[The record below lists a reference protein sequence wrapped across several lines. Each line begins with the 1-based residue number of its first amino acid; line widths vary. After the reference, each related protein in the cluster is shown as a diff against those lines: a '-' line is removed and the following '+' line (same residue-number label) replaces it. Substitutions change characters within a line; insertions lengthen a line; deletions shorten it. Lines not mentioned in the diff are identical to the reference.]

1 MGKGTHAGILHRIE
15 IFLKLPPNSLT
26 SHVWR
31 RSAATELANS
41 GISLLGLKR
50 AGRWKNLASAEEYL
64 EHSIPVQQDRVNR
77 LFHNTGNT
85 QHINVVGDDIEIQ
98 VRTTNYSTYH
108 SLTPHQLTR
117 HHLLLSSHTDPR
129 LTSL

>member
-1 MGKGTHAGILHRIE
+1 MGKGRHAGILRRIE
-15 IFLKLPPNSLT
+15 SFLGLPPNSLT

-77 LFHNTGNT
+77 LFQDVGNP
-85 QHINVVGDDIEIQ
+85 QHINVVGDEVEIQ
-98 VRTTNYSTYH
+98 VR
-108 SLTPHQLTR
+108 
-117 HHLLLSSHTDPR
+117 
-129 LTSL
+129 